1 MKIHGIDTLRKDRN
15 RKLRKLNLSLF
26 WFEEKTLIRALAILI
41 ILISILSLSQVEASD
56 EEVSLKK
63 ILKLDQKWTG
73 DFDGMVERRVIRSL
87 VTFSKTNYYQD
98 RGHHRGVTYEILKE
112 FEKTINKALKR
123 KHLKVHVVFIPVTR
137 DQLIPALVE
146 GRGDIAAAALISTPE
161 RRKVVDFANPLL
173 KGVDEIVV
181 TGPNAPKLSGLDDL
195 SGKEIYVRKSSSYY
209 ERLVRLNESFKKAGK
224 PQIIL
229 KPADEYL
236 EDEDLLEM
244 VNAGLIPMI
253 VMNSYF
259 AEFWSQ
265 IFKDIIVYPKIAVN
279 TGGEISWMIRKDSP
293 KLKRVINDFVKG
305 HKKGTLFG
313 NIMFK
318 RYLQSTKWV
327 RNSLSDEDLE
337 RFKAAVEFFEKYS
350 EKYRFDYL
358 LVGALAYQESRI
370 DQSQRSQAGAVG
382 VMQLL
387 PSTAAGNPINIPDI
401 EDLENNIN
409 AGVKYLRWIWD
420 TYFENENMDRLNKGL
435 FSIASY
441 NAGPAKVKRLRKE
454 ANEMG
459 LNPNI
464 WFRNVEVVAAK
475 RIGRET
481 VQYVSNI
488 YKYYVSYRLIAE
500 KKRIKE
506 DVKKQK
512 NN

>member
-1 MKIHGIDTLRKDRN
+1 MKNHCIDTLQKGRII
-15 RKLRKLNLSLF
+15 KLKKQHLLSF
-26 WFEEKTLIRALAILI
+26 WFEEQTRIRAFAIFL
-41 ILISILSLSQVEASD
+41 ILISILSLSQLEASD
-56 EEVSLKK
+56 KEMPFKK
-63 ILKLDQKWTG
+63 PAKLDQKWTG
-73 DFDGMVERRVIRSL
+73 DFDGMVERRMIRAL
-87 VTFSKTNYYQD
+87 VTFSETNYYLD
-98 RGHHRGVTYEILKE
+98 KGHHRGVTYEVLKE

-161 RRKVVDFANPLL
+161 RRKVIDFANPML

-181 TGPNAPKLSGLDDL
+181 TGPDTPKLSGIDDL

-209 ERLVRLNESFKKAGK
+209 ERLVQLNELFKKAGK
-224 PQIIL
+224 PQIII

-244 VNAGLIPMI
+244 VNAGLIPM
-253 VMNSYF
+253 VVVNSYF

-265 IFKDIIVYPKIAVN
+265 IFEDIIVYPKIAVN
-279 TGGEISWMIRKDSP
+279 KGGEIAWMIRKNSP
-293 KLKRVINDFVKG
+293 KLKRAINDFVKG

-337 RFKAAVEFFEKYS
+337 RFKSTIEFFKKYA

-370 DQSQRSQAGAVG
+370 DQSKRSQAGAVG

-387 PSTAAGNPINIPDI
+387 PSTAADKSVNIPDI
-401 EDLENNIN
+401 EELENNIH
-409 AGVKYLRWIWD
+409 AGVKYLRWIND
-420 TYFENENMDRLNKGL
+420 TYFTNENMDRLNKGL
-435 FSIASY
+435 FSLASY

-454 ANEMG
+454 ASKMG

-488 YKYYVSYRLIAE
+488 YKYYVSYRLIVE
-500 KKRIKE
+500 KKRTG
-506 DVKKQK
+506 VCT
-512 NN
+512 